1 MLDDERFALPGDEGG
16 LENRGL
22 ESGLDTG
29 GLEGRIGGAS
39 EGLREGPLGPFT
51 LSMSSIT
58 RASISRRASG
68 GGGMAPQRMVTL
80 FSLFASTSAARTSA
94 VASVLA
100 KR

>member
-1 MLDDERFALPGDEGG
+1 MLDDERLALLGDEGG

-22 ESGLDTG
+22 ESGLETG